1 MLFGSNDEFETRM
14 ALLALTGSALGWT
27 VKLLYEAWSNISTR
41 QLEKWEIQFKIY
53 CATFIFLQFLQVL
66 MLI

>member
-27 VKLLYEAWSNISTR
+27 VKLLYEA
-41 QLEKWEIQFKIY
+41 
-53 CATFIFLQFLQVL
+53 
-66 MLI
+66 